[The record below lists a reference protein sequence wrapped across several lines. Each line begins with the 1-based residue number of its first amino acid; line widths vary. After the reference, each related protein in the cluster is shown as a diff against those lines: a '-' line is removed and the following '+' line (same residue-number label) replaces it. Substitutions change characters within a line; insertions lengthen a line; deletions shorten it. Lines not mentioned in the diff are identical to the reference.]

1 MPSKHLILVAPFS
14 SASRTRGNN
23 THTKAPPWP
32 ERPMRPAP
40 GEGELCSKQVTASY
54 THISRNLQ
62 AAASNMEKRQRKK
75 HLIYEDFIRIHWQS
89 LCSHPLRLL
98 FKSPTSPGRRRF
110 AQALLRKSGGSAPS
124 EGVRRHP
131 VVWLTVQRHQLSKQQ
146 PLSMWGFIRG
156 DSDCLWVPLFFP
168 QRLWTNVLYHFSCF
182 CTRQLFF
189 SEHSLEVMRFFQNS
203 GWKPWYPVTFP
214 WILTSFLFHFLKN
227 ILWSH
232 WVPSFKLCLTNTIK
246 KHDTANVRVL
256 SRIKL
261 RQQWWAGACD
271 L

>member
-1 MPSKHLILVAPFS
+1 MAYTPCPRGE
-14 SASRTRGNN
+14 SRVRDT
-23 THTKAPPWP
+23 
-32 ERPMRPAP
+32 
-40 GEGELCSKQVTASY
+40 VTASY
-54 THISRNLQ
+54 IHISHNLQ
-62 AAASNMEKRQRKK
+62 AASSNMEKRQRKK

-98 FKSPTSPGRRRF
+98 FKSPMSPGRRCF
-110 AQALLRKSGGSAPS
+110 VQALLGAGKSGGSAQS
-124 EGVRRHP
+124 EGVRGHP
-131 VVWLTVQRHQLSKQQ
+131 VVWLTVQRHQLSMQQ
-146 PLSMWGFIRG
+146 PLFTWWFIKG

-168 QRLWTNVLYHFSCF
+168 QRLWTNVLYQFSCL

-189 SEHSLEVMRFFQNS
+189 SEHSLEVMRLFQNS

-214 WILTSFLFHFLKN
+214 WILTSSLFHFLKN

-246 KHDTANVRVL
+246 KPDSDNVRVL

-261 RQQWWAGACD
+261 QQQWWAGACD

>member
-1 MPSKHLILVAPFS
+1 MRILSGSTGSHCAVTLCVFCLSPQ
-14 SASRTRGNN
+14 RVQ
-23 THTKAPPWP
+23 
-32 ERPMRPAP
+32 
-40 GEGELCSKQVTASY
+40 GEDAL
-54 THISRNLQ
+54 
-62 AAASNMEKRQRKK
+62 
-75 HLIYEDFIRIHWQS
+75 
-89 LCSHPLRLL
+89 
-98 FKSPTSPGRRRF
+98 RRRF
-110 AQALLRKSGGSAPS
+110 SGSLGAQPRRKAWGGTPLSDSQFKGTSSPSSSPSPCGGSLK
-124 EGVRRHP
+124 E
-131 VVWLTVQRHQLSKQQ
+131 TVTVF
-146 PLSMWGFIRG
+146 GF
-156 DSDCLWVPLFFP
+156 LFFFP